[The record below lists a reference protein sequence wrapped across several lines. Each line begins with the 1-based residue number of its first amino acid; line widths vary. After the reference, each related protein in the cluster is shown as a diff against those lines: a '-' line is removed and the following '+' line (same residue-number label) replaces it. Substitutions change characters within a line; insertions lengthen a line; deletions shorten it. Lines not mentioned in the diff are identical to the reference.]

1 LAGASVDIHRNGTLL
16 TSTANDGAFR
26 DTRGRGT
33 WTYKV
38 CQAGSSSVCS
48 PERSVTF

>member
-1 LAGASVDIHRNGTLL
+1 VGANVDIVLNGTLL
-16 TSTANDGAFR
+16 TNTANDGAFR

-38 CQAGSSSVCS
+38 CQTGSTSVCS
-48 PERSVTF
+48 PARSVTF